1 MARTGSPKRRKA
13 PSSPPRTEFET
24 KKLVLRLETVI
35 EGRPEAVAP
44 AVEGMMQVI
53 RAAGCVAGKEHAVE
67 TALQE
72 ALANAVIHGCK
83 KDPGKK
89 VACSIACDDSRRL
102 LIVIRDP
109 GEGFDPAAVPNPVLG
124 QKIYSTHG
132 RGIFIINQL
141 MDEVWFERGGTE
153 IHMLKR

>member
-1 MARTGSPKRRKA
+1 MAEAGSPDGGKR
-13 PSSPPRTEFET
+13 PSSLPRCEFEAN
-24 KKLVLRLETVI
+24 KLILRLDTVI

-44 AVEGMMQVI
+44 TVEGVMQVV
-53 RAAGCVAGKEHAVE
+53 RAMGCAAGKEHDVE
-67 TALQE
+67 IALQE

-83 KDPGKK
+83 NDPGKK
-89 VACSIACDDSRRL
+89 VECCVACDESRGL

-109 GEGFDPAAVPNPVLG
+109 GDGFDPAAIPSPVVG
-124 QKIYSTHG
+124 RHVYSTHG

-153 IHMLKR
+153 IYMVKR

>member
-1 MARTGSPKRRKA
+1 MARAGTPKRRKA
-13 PSSPPRTEFET
+13 PGRLPRSEFEA
-24 KKLVLRLETVI
+24 KKLILRLDTVI
-35 EGRPEAVAP
+35 DGRPEAVAP
-44 AVEGMMQVI
+44 AVEGMMQVV
-53 RAAGCVAGKEHAVE
+53 RTMGCAAGREHDIE

-89 VACSIACDDSRRL
+89 VACSVACDASRRM

-109 GEGFDPAAVPNPVLG
+109 GDGFDPASIPNPVLG
-124 QKIYSTHG
+124 QQIYSTHG

-141 MDEVWFERGGTE
+141 MDKVWFERGGTE
-153 IHMLKR
+153 IHMLKG